1 MAGAG
6 PRVNLDQSLDDIIGE
21 SRRAEGGR
29 EPSGRGRPSAGP
41 PGRHRGREPK
51 GGVREPKGGGREP
64 KGGGREPKGGGRE
77 PKGGGKP
84 GRGGG
89 PREMADHEQ
98 AATVLDPADGTFRS
112 WPTWLTGKL
121 IMARRTEVIRTWTQ
135 SPCICFR
142 NNQ

>member
-6 PRVNLDQSLDDIIGE
+6 QRADLDHSLDDIIAERG
-21 SRRAEGGR
+21 RAQGGR
-29 EPSGRGRPSAGP
+29 EPSGSSGLGRPSAG
-41 PGRHRGREPK
+41 RGRY
-51 GGVREPKGGGREP
+51 GGREPKGGGREP
-64 KGGGREPKGGGRE
+64 KGGGGREPKGGGRE
-77 PKGGGKP
+77 PKGGGKRC
-84 GRGGG
+84 RGGG

-121 IMARRTEVIRTWTQ
+121 IMARRTEVIRTWTH

>member
-6 PRVNLDQSLDDIIGE
+6 QRADLDHSFEDIIVA

-29 EPSGRGRPSAGP
+29 EPSGSSGRGPSSAGRGR
-41 PGRHRGREPK
+41 H
-51 GGVREPKGGGREP
+51 GGLEPKGGGREP

-77 PKGGGKP
+77 PKGRGKP
-84 GRGGG
+84 GRGVG
-89 PREMADHEQ
+89 PQEMADHRQ
-98 AATVLDPADGTFRS
+98 AATVLDPADGTFAN

-121 IMARRTEVIRTWTQ
+121 IMARRTEVIRTWKQ